1 MRQAS
6 EEINF
11 AEASISSLIVKF
23 AMPAILANL
32 VGSIYNIADQ
42 IFIGQKLGTIG
53 NAATNIAFPLV
64 LLMTM
69 FSTMLGSGGA
79 SRFSLY
85 QGSGEKKRAG
95 EIVGNSLVALVISG
109 IGLMIGTLLFLTPL
123 MKLFGAKGET
133 LKLAI
138 EYTRIIAIGMPFQ
151 IFGAGASMFVRADG
165 NPKYAMFS
173 TLVGAV
179 LNVILDPVFIFGMN
193 MGMTGAALATII
205 GQITGALVALFY
217 FRKFKSVELKQEVF
231 ILHSSCL
238 KEICVL
244 GLPAGL
250 MQIAVMIVQ
259 IVMNNTLGYYGENS
273 AYGRDVPLA
282 VSGVVTKINS
292 IFTATIMGICQSCQ
306 PIFGYNYGAKNFSRV
321 KETFRTTALIAT
333 AVSIVSE
340 ILFQLFPKQILEIF
354 QQGDEMYINFGIGYL
369 RIFMGA
375 IFVNGVTILI
385 SNFFPSIGKAKEGMI
400 ASLSRQ
406 VFFQLPLIL
415 LFPLVWGL
423 NGVLYA
429 GPVAD
434 VSAVLLCSLLTR
446 KTLEHFHDK
455 DGENY
460 ETKS

>member
-1 MRQAS
+1 MRQVS
-6 EEINF
+6 KEINL
-11 AEASISSLIVKF
+11 ADASISSLIAKF
-23 AMPAILANL
+23 AFPAILANL

-42 IFIGQKLGTIG
+42 IFIGQKMGTVG

-69 FSTMLGSGGA
+69 FSTMLGSGG
-79 SRFSLY
+79 SSKFSLY
-85 QGSGEKKRAG
+85 QGAG
-95 EIVGNSLVALVISG
+95 ENQKAGKIVGNSLVALVISG
-109 IGLMIGTLLFLTPL
+109 IGLMVGTLLFLRPL

-133 LKLAI
+133 LELAI

-165 NPKYAMFS
+165 SPKYVMTS
-173 TLVGAV
+173 TLAGAI

-205 GQITGALVALFY
+205 GQMIGALIALSY
-217 FRKFKSVELKQEVF
+217 FRKFRSAELNQEAFVPRF
-231 ILHSSCL
+231 SCL
-238 KEICVL
+238 KEICIL

-259 IVMNNTLGYYGENS
+259 IVMNNTLGYYGEQTI
-273 AYGRDVPLA
+273 YGRDIPLA

-292 IFTATIMGICQSCQ
+292 IFTATVMGICQSCQ
-306 PIFGYNYGAKNFSRV
+306 PIFGYNYGAKSFRRV
-321 KETFRTTALIAT
+321 KETFRTTVFIAT
-333 AVSIVSE
+333 AVSAVSE
-340 ILFQLFPKQILEIF
+340 MLFQLFPRQILEIF
-354 QQGDEMYINFGIGYL
+354 QQGDELYISFGTGYL

-375 IFVNGVTILI
+375 ICLNGITILI
-385 SNFFPSIGKAKEGMI
+385 SNFFPSIGMAKEGMV

-415 LFPLVWGL
+415 LFPLIWGL

-429 GPVAD
+429 GPAAD
-434 VSAVLLCSLLTR
+434 VSAVLLCSLLAR
-446 KTLEHFHDK
+446 KTLK
-455 DGENY
+455 QLNTGN
-460 ETKS
+460 SN